1 MKQLQ
6 MNKYIVSLHTVFE
19 DGSPGLRFL
28 PRFNSSDGGLLSAP
42 NPNPL
47 DLGMYSMGSA
57 RLQLKLNI

>member
-1 MKQLQ
+1 MTILL
-6 MNKYIVSLHTVFE
+6 VSLRTVFD

-47 DLGMYSMGSA
+47 DLGMYTMGSA
-57 RLQLKLNI
+57 RLQLKLKKI